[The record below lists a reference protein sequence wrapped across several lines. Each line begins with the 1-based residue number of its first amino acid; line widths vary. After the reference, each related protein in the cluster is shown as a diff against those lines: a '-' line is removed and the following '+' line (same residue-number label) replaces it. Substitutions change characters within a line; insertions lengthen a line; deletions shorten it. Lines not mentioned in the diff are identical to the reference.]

1 MIGLIY
7 SKVQKDNLNM
17 FIIYSQALQLSF
29 YVNFIQNLLH
39 KKKPGS
45 NWKTGKAFNCLGCV
59 RDNWA

>member
-1 MIGLIY
+1 
-7 SKVQKDNLNM
+7 M
-17 FIIYSQALQLSF
+17 FIIYSQALQRSF